1 MNGTRTYELRNLLI
15 DPTANGFDGANL
27 NASLTIIGDVDQN
40 ELEQT
45 KFVTYTENGVYEVE
59 PSSGFDGLTSVTVTV
74 NVPSEVL
81 NNFNSDIQNYITLF
95 DINDYNNSQNPPT
108 NYIGFN
114 RLTINATNFV
124 NSQLL
129 NSVNVTPD
137 LTNLPYTFNISDYNT
152 LNNTNYAGVKSI
164 TFNGSVTPASSSNFK
179 ISYIKFLSATYP
191 IDEIS
196 DIIRETRVNID
207 DNNKNEI
214 SISNSY
220 IFSMSSGDVV
230 SCCYLTFKKYLGKV
244 MVEIRISF
252 FKNNSSN
259 YINITYNNTTGNLV
273 YLFYN
278 QYNINNAS
286 NYLNVEFYN
295 SDNEL
300 LFLRNDIQVTNRT
313 GNGTSTISNINYYY
327 KFDIGSNNIFSDN
340 LTLPS
345 VIV

>member
-59 PSSGFDGLTSVTVTV
+59 PSSGYDGLTSVTVTV
-74 NVPSEVL
+74 NVPSEIL
-81 NNFNSDIQNYITLF
+81 NNFNSGLSDYITLF
-95 DINDYNNSQNPPT
+95 DINDYNNNQNPPT

-114 RLTINATNFV
+114 RLTINATSFV

-164 TFNGSVTPASSSNFK
+164 TFNGSVTPASSSKFK
-179 ISYIKFLSATYP
+179 IEYLKFVTMTTNS
-191 IDEIS
+191 
-196 DIIRETRVNID
+196 
-207 DNNKNEI
+207 DNNVSDRKGEYRKDLNDNNAI
-214 SISNSY
+214 VINNTYS
-220 IFSMSSGDVV
+220 VV
-230 SCCYLTFKKYLGKV
+230 NQPGYYLGFCLITFRKYFGRDV
-244 MVEIRISF
+244 IDIRY
-252 FKNNSSN
+252 N
-259 YINITYNNTTGNLV
+259 YEYNNGNNNVNAEFTNLYGNTT
-273 YLFYN
+273 YLFYIKLN
-278 QYNINNAS
+278 PVEVQ
-286 NYLNVEFYN
+286 NYMSVEFYN
-295 SDNEL
+295 SDDEL
-300 LFLRNDIQVTNRT
+300 LLVRD
-313 GNGTSTISNINYYY
+313 TISSINRGQNHSYTDNNLYKYYV
-327 KFDIGSNNIFSDN
+327 FDIENNNILSDN
-340 LTLPS
+340 LTIPS